1 VNNFFFSRPQQADGP
16 RQRQFAGHYGKK
28 RPVFLKQPGRSPAK
42 AVCRTLWKKATGIF
56 ETTRSLFC

>member
-28 RPVFLKQPGRSPAK
+28 RPVFLKQPGRVFFLK
-42 AVCRTLWKKATGIF
+42 WKKK
-56 ETTRSLFC
+56 